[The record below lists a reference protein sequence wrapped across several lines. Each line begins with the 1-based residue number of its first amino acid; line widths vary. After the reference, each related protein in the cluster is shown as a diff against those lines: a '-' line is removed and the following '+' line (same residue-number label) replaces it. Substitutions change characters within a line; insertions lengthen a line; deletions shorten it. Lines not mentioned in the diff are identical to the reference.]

1 MEEKVAMY
9 IIGDIVLAEN
19 TGKALK
25 KWRNLF
31 NIQQIELA
39 KYLNVS
45 PSVISD
51 YEVGRRKNPGVN
63 IIKKYVLAL
72 IEIDKDKGGQTIKA
86 LKRILDKS
94 PSMKAILSIKE
105 YENPISIKEFINI
118 IDGEIV
124 IGDNLDASIYGHTV
138 VDSIK
143 AILEMTGDDFYHL
156 YGWTTERA
164 LIFTNVSTGRSP
176 MVAVRVSVMKPRVV
190 VLQGINK
197 NRIDDLALK
206 LAEIDNIPLITTHLD
221 TKELIKRL
229 NEIK

>member
-1 MEEKVAMY
+1 MY

-19 TGKALK
+19 TGNALK

-63 IIKKYVLAL
+63 IIKRYVLGL
-72 IEIDKDKGGQTIKA
+72 IEIDKEKGGQTIKA

-105 YENPISIKEFINI
+105 YRNPIALEKFIEV
-118 IDGEIV
+118 IDGEMLV
-124 IGDNLDASIYGHTV
+124 GDNLDIPIYGHTV
-138 VDSIK
+138 VDSIR
-143 AILEMTGDDFYHL
+143 AILEMTGDEFYHL

-190 VLQGINK
+190 VLQGITKDNVDK
-197 NRIDDLALK
+197 LALK
-206 LAEIDNIPLITTHLD
+206 LAEIDNIPLITTQIE
-221 TKELIKRL
+221 TKELIKKL

>member
-1 MEEKVAMY
+1 MEKVAMY

-19 TGKALK
+19 TGNALK

-63 IIKKYVLAL
+63 IIKRYVLGL
-72 IEIDKDKGGQTIKA
+72 IEIDKEKGGQTIKA

-105 YENPISIKEFINI
+105 YRNPIALEKFIEV
-118 IDGEIV
+118 IDGEMLV
-124 IGDNLDASIYGHTV
+124 GDNLDIPIYGHTV
-138 VDSIK
+138 VDSIR
-143 AILEMTGDDFYHL
+143 AILEMTGDEFYHL

-190 VLQGINK
+190 VLQGITKDNVDK
-197 NRIDDLALK
+197 LALK
-206 LAEIDNIPLITTHLD
+206 LAEIDNIPLITTQIE
-221 TKELIKRL
+221 TKELIKKL